1 MPRIMADHNVEGHL
15 QVLLTI
21 WSSSAWGDV
30 WRGIGCDLE
39 SFERLGIAPDTSDT
53 DLWEVCQT
61 HEIVL
66 LTGNRNAEG
75 ADSLEAAIASLGT
88 ARSLPVI
95 TIGDPDRLLRD
106 RDYAQRVAAQVL
118 EYLLDLE
125 NLRGTGRLYV
135 P

>member
-1 MPRIMADHNVEGHL
+1 MPAIMADHNVEKHL
-15 QVLLTI
+15 QVLLNI
-21 WSSSAWGDV
+21 WSSPGWGDV
-30 WRGIGCDLE
+30 WRGLGCELE
-39 SFERLGIAPDTSDT
+39 SFGRLGIAPDTSDT
-53 DLWEVCQT
+53 DLWDLCQM

-66 LTGNRNAEG
+66 LTGNRNADG
-75 ADSLEAAIASLGT
+75 ADSLEAAIALQGT
-88 ARSLPVI
+88 DRSLPVV

-106 RDYAQRVAAQVL
+106 RDYAERAAAQVL

>member
-21 WSSSAWGDV
+21 WSSAAWGDV

-53 DLWEVCQT
+53 DLWEVCQA

-88 ARSLPVI
+88 ARSLPAI

>member
-15 QVLLTI
+15 QALITI
-21 WSSSAWGDV
+21 WSSPAWGDV
-30 WRGIGCDLE
+30 WQGMKCDLE
-39 SFERLGIAPDTSDT
+39 SFERQGIAADTSDT
-53 DLWEVCQT
+53 DLWEHCQK

-75 ADSLEAAIASLGT
+75 ADSLEAAITSLGT

-95 TIGDPDRLLRD
+95 TIGDPDRMLRE
-106 RDYAQRVAAQVL
+106 RDYAQRVAAQML

>member
-15 QVLLTI
+15 QVLFTI
-21 WSSSAWGDV
+21 WSSLAWGDV

-39 SFERLGIAPDTSDT
+39 SFERLGIAPDSSDT
-53 DLWEVCQT
+53 ALWELCQT

-75 ADSLEAAIASLGT
+75 ADSLEAAIASRGT

-118 EYLLDLE
+118 EYLLDVE
-125 NLRGTGRLYV
+125 SLRGTGRLYV

>member
-15 QVLLTI
+15 QVLLNI
-21 WSSSAWGDV
+21 WSSAAWGDV
-30 WRGIGCDLE
+30 WEGMGGNLE
-39 SFERLGIAPDTSDT
+39 SFERLGIAPDTLDT
-53 DLWEVCQT
+53 DLWQLCQA

-75 ADSLEAAIASLGT
+75 TDSLEATIASLGT
-88 ARSLPVI
+88 PRSLPVI

-106 RDYAQRVAAQVL
+106 RDYAQRVAAQLL
-118 EYLLDLE
+118 EFLLDLE

>member
-30 WRGIGCDLE
+30 WREIGCDLE

-53 DLWEVCQT
+53 DLWEVCQA

-88 ARSLPVI
+88 ARSLPVV
-95 TIGDPDRLLRD
+95 TVGDPDRLLRD

>member
-1 MPRIMADHNVEGHL
+1 M
-15 QVLLTI
+15 
-21 WSSSAWGDV
+21 
-30 WRGIGCDLE
+30 GCDLE
-39 SFERLGIAPDTSDT
+39 SFERSGIAPDTSDT
-53 DLWEVCQT
+53 RLWELCQT

-106 RDYAQRVAAQVL
+106 LNYAQRVAAQVL
-118 EYLLDLE
+118 EHLLDLE
-125 NLRGTGRLYV
+125 NLRWTGRLYV

>member
-39 SFERLGIAPDTSDT
+39 SFERRGIAPDTSDT
-53 DLWEVCQT
+53 DLWALCQT

-66 LTGNRNAEG
+66 SEADTLRNQRERQLDVAP
-75 ADSLEAAIASLGT
+75 L
-88 ARSLPVI
+88 I
-95 TIGDPDRLLRD
+95 TPDR
-106 RDYAQRVAAQVL
+106 VAKSITTCEWDFFAPSVL
-118 EYLLDLE
+118 VWQES
-125 NLRGTGRLYV
+125 R
-135 P
+135 

>member
-1 MPRIMADHNVEGHL
+1 MPRIMADHNVEGHI
-15 QVLLTI
+15 QLLFTI
-21 WSSSAWGDV
+21 WPSPSWGDV

-39 SFERLGIAPDTSDT
+39 SFERLGIAPDSSDT
-53 DLWEVCQT
+53 ALWELCQT

-75 ADSLEAAIASLGT
+75 ADSLEAAIASRGT

-125 NLRGTGRLYV
+125 RLRGTGRLYV